1 MTQDLLIQ
9 SLQASSY
16 ESTTCIHNSYIQY
29 DIMSMEVFPTTAPL

>member
-16 ESTTCIHNSYIQY
+16 ESTIHNSYIQY
-29 DIMSMEVFPTTAPL
+29 DIMSMKVFPTTAPL

>member
-16 ESTTCIHNSYIQY
+16 ERTIHNSYIQY